1 MTNAQDMRAGQ
12 DVDRA
17 QVDDE
22 TARGLHRCMLV
33 IRRFEERA
41 RELFRAGEIPGF
53 IHLSIG
59 QEAIAAGVIAQLRVS
74 DQVTATHRGHGQVIA
89 KGTPLGPMMAELMA
103 RRDGTCH
110 GKGGS
115 MHIFSRAQGVL
126 GANAILGAG
135 QPIAVGAA
143 MSGRLRGTDDVAV
156 TFFGE
161 GASAQGAV
169 HEAMN
174 LAGVWRAPVLFV
186 AEINGY
192 AELTPYGTHV
202 PVPSL
207 VTRAAGYAMAA
218 ASVDGTDVEAVH
230 EAAGA
235 SISRLRAGG
244 GPELLELRVLRWGG
258 HFEGDQQRYRD
269 PVDAANAMAADPIAR
284 HRVTLLARGIVT
296 QDWLDELDRSIE
308 QEISA
313 AVAFAR
319 ASPSPDLEDL
329 RHDVYARTS
338 HA

>member
-1 MTNAQDMRAGQ
+1 
-12 DVDRA
+12 
-17 QVDDE
+17 
-22 TARGLHRCMLV
+22 MLR

-41 RELFRAGEIPGF
+41 RDLFRQGEIPGF
-53 IHLSIG
+53 IHLSLG
-59 QEAIAAGVIAQLRVS
+59 QEAIAAGVVSQLRPT
-74 DQVTATHRGHGQVIA
+74 DQITATHRGHGHVIA

-115 MHIFSRAQGVL
+115 MHIFSREHGVL

-143 MSGRLRGTDDVAV
+143 MSGRLRGTDDVAA

-174 LAGVWRAPVLFV
+174 LAAVWRAPVLFV

-192 AELTPYGTHV
+192 AELTPYSTHV

-207 VTRAAGYAMAA
+207 AARAAGYGMTAEA
-218 ASVDGTDVEAVH
+218 VDGTDVEAVH
-230 EAAGA
+230 EAAQVA
-235 SISRLRAGG
+235 VARMRAGG
-244 GPELLELRVLRWGG
+244 GPELLELRLLRWGG

-269 PVDAANAMAADPIAR
+269 ADDMADALAADPVAR
-284 HRVTLLARGIVT
+284 HRMVLLARSAAGEEWFTT
-296 QDWLDELDRSIE
+296 QDLEIE
-308 QEISA
+308 QELSE

-319 ASPSPDLEDL
+319 ASPSPSPGSLT
-329 RHDVYARTS
+329 HDVYAGSTDG
-338 HA
+338 